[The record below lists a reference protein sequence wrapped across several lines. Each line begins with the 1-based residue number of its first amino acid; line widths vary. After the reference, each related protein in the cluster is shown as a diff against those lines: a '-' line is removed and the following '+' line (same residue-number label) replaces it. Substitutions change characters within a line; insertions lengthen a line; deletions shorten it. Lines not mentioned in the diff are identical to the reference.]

1 MKRIYAIR
9 DRVAEAF
16 GPLMTFPHDAPA
28 IRAFSDVA
36 VDPNTQVGRH
46 PDDFELLELGVL
58 DDSASEIVSQV
69 PARVVITGTQWRA
82 AQVTEATE
90 VTP

>member
-9 DRVAEAF
+9 DKVAEAF

-36 VDPNTQVGRH
+36 SDPQTQVGRH
-46 PDDFELLELGVL
+46 PDDFELMELGIL
-58 DDSASEIVSQV
+58 DDQAAEIVSQA
-69 PARVVITGTQWRA
+69 PARVVITGSSWRA
-82 AQVTEATE
+82 AQVEASE
-90 VTP
+90 VSQ

>member
-9 DRVAEAF
+9 DNVAEAF

-36 VDPNTQVGRH
+36 ADPNTQVGRH
-46 PDDFELLELGVL
+46 PSDFELVELGIL
-58 DDSASEIVSQV
+58 DDQAGEVVAQV
-69 PARVVITGTQWRA
+69 PARTVITGVVWQA
-82 AQVTEATE
+82 SQAEAQEATQ
-90 VTP
+90 

>member
-9 DRVAEAF
+9 DNVAEAF
-16 GPLMTFPHDAPA
+16 GPLMTFSHDAPA

-36 VDPNTQVGRH
+36 ADPNTQVGRH
-46 PDDFELLELGVL
+46 PGDFELLDLGVF
-58 DDSASEIVSQV
+58 DEQASEIVCTV
-69 PARVVITGTQWRA
+69 PARSVITGAQWQA

-90 VTP
+90 ATP